1 MTTERSQQLAINMG
15 YEDSDGDSEGTGIV
29 GKGRFE
35 NGFLYTIGNKWSGD

>member
-1 MTTERSQQLAINMG
+1 LAINMG
-15 YEDSDGDSEGTGIV
+15 YEDRDGDSEGTSVG